1 MRNINAYSKEISFDE
16 AAERFKEIAKNNPE
30 FINKQTINQSI
41 DILESS
47 TDFYRNP
54 HRLDAALKLAENG
67 VCPAKY
73 LFDSSSNY
81 ERLFNKCTLEDGT
94 IDNNVIDKAIEL
106 HKLSVPSLAI
116 DGNIDIDLNR
126 LKQIHSEGYRSYE
139 LVQMVGVSDDAH
151 KFIRENI
158 KPEDI
163 TAADIKVI
171 DAALPFKDFDS
182 VREMS
187 LEQKRDFLSCLL
199 KCNTDLLDT
208 KNVSGLIK
216 ILPNTAESY
225 IKTIKQ
231 VSQSMNIRF
240 EPLAKND
247 INVFD
252 KNLNSL
258 TNTLKNADLSDLE
271 QINLPTFTKEFCIS
285 S

>member
-1 MRNINAYSKEISFDE
+1 
-16 AAERFKEIAKNNPE
+16 
-30 FINKQTINQSI
+30 
-41 DILESS
+41 
-47 TDFYRNP
+47 
-54 HRLDAALKLAENG
+54 
-67 VCPAKY
+67 
-73 LFDSSSNY
+73 
-81 ERLFNKCTLEDGT
+81 
-94 IDNNVIDKAIEL
+94 
-106 HKLSVPSLAI
+106 
-116 DGNIDIDLNR
+116 
-126 LKQIHSEGYRSYE
+126 
-139 LVQMVGVSDDAH
+139 MVGVSDDAH

-271 QINLPTFTKEFCIS
+271 QINLQLSQKNFVSQVEKM
-285 S
+285 